1 MNPQSTEAAAST
13 RVAALYPV
21 IQRKAAYLAGE
32 LLDADD
38 VAQDMSLR
46 ILERTAADPDRL
58 NQTDAYL
65 MGDAWNNQRHALRS
79 AVTESR
85 RLTDAAL
92 VDDTSDDDEEGG
104 GVFITVIDETADPET
119 AAENA
124 EVDEALYRTILS
136 LSPTNRKVVAMLYS
150 GHTEVQIARTL
161 GITRSAVSQR
171 KTTIARALS
180 AALL

>member
-13 RVAALYPV
+13 RVAALYPA
-21 IQRKAAYLAGE
+21 IQRKAAYLAGD

-46 ILERTAADPDRL
+46 ILERAAVDPSRL

-65 MGDAWNNQRHALRS
+65 LGDAWNNQRHALRS

-92 VDDTSDDDEEGG
+92 VDDTSDDEEGG
-104 GVFITVIDETADPET
+104 GMFITVIDETADPET

-124 EVDEALYRTILS
+124 EVNEALYRAVLS